1 MGHKVTSGTMAVH
14 PGNQLLTLSYA
25 GGTVTGA
32 KGLLEYFLPVGNMQ
46 WTPQSGGANGKRK
59 YGTIQRSQARPGRI
73 HYIKLTNGETY
84 TVRVTGTSIKFI
96 DKIIASGSQDKIAAV
111 YTQSGTKFARQFP
124 QAVAQ

>member
-1 MGHKVTSGTMAVH
+1 MATD
-14 PGNQLLTLSYA
+14 PRNQLLTLSYA

-59 YGTIQRSQARPGRI
+59 YGTIQRANARPGRL
-73 HYIKLTNGETY
+73 HYIKFTNGETY
-84 TVRVTGTSIKFI
+84 SVRVTGSSIKFI
-96 DKIIASGSQDKIAAV
+96 DKIIASGTQDKISAV
-111 YTQSGTKFARQFP
+111 YTQSGTKYARQFP

>member
-1 MGHKVTSGTMAVH
+1 MATD
-14 PGNQLLTLSYA
+14 PRNSQLTLSYA

-59 YGTIQRSQARPGRI
+59 YGTVQRANARPGRV
-73 HYIKLTNGETY
+73 HYIVFTNGETY
-84 TVRVTGTSIKFI
+84 TVRVTGASIKFI
-96 DKIIASGSQDKIAAV
+96 DKIIASGQADKIKTV
-111 YTQSGTKFARQFP
+111 YTASGTKYARQFP